1 MKLNLDKVLVRLSLD
16 SEERT
21 PMALRREIAN
31 AIYKTGKRGLADVAL
46 STKMWNGSDETDYS
60 KEEVDAIRSFVERS
74 FIPAV
79 IVAVNEVIDNA
90 NQQA

>member
-1 MKLNLDKVLVRLSLD
+1 MVRLSLD

-21 PMALRREIAN
+21 PMALRKEIAN

-46 STKMWNGSDETDYS
+46 SIKMWNGSDDTDYS
-60 KEEVDAIRSFVERS
+60 KEEVDAIRQFVEHS

-79 IVAVNEVIDNA
+79 IVAVHDVIGAQENC
-90 NQQA
+90 QF